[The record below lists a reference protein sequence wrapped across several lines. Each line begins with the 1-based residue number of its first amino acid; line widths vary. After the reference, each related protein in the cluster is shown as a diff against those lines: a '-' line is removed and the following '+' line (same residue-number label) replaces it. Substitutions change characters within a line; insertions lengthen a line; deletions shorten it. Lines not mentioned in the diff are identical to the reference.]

1 MIRPAYDLVKRGC
14 IRRVERAL
22 CYDDLTMKSLW
33 PLLFIFIVAPGMAL
47 ESLPSSMTQT
57 EPEPLVQTEPA
68 SRHALTA
75 EMWARPRSGQAV
87 LSMSP
92 VRTAIRDLLNTPE
105 SHLLIRYP
113 GGDEGSIWA
122 EELQGWLIS
131 LGIEPTLIEM
141 RPGSSPQHIE
151 LEIMSITSVK

>member
-1 MIRPAYDLVKRGC
+1 
-14 IRRVERAL
+14 
-22 CYDDLTMKSLW
+22 MKPLW
-33 PLLFIFIVAPGMAL
+33 PLLFILIVAPGMAL
-47 ESLPSSMTQT
+47 ESLPSSM
-57 EPEPLVQTEPA
+57 VQSEPA
-68 SRHALTA
+68 NRQVLTA

-92 VRTAIRDLLNTPE
+92 VRTAIRDLLNTPG
-105 SHLLIRYP
+105 SRLLVRYP

-141 RPGSSPQHIE
+141 RPGSSPQQIE